1 MAVITVSRQAG
12 SLGDEIAATVA
23 EKLSYDYVDK
33 AKIGD
38 ALENQGLAV
47 SDFERFDGRKPS
59 VWQSF
64 TQQKKKFIHLLRATV
79 YDFARSGNVV
89 IIGRGGQALL
99 KDIAGTL
106 HVRIVAPF
114 ETRIQRL
121 MDQEGYDKKKSE
133 QHVILNDHDSAGFIR
148 SFFDIDWDDVN
159 MYDLVLNT
167 RTMSVGAATSLI
179 HAAINAQEF
188 NVSSQQIEKK
198 LIDMSLE
205 EKSKSVLVGFPGI
218 DLTNVEAADGVVV
231 LSGLARSGQ
240 NIEACQNAVS
250 KIEGVKKVRS
260 KMDIVT
266 IAGI

>member
-1 MAVITVSRQAG
+1 MAVVTVSRQAG
-12 SLGDEIAATVA
+12 SLGDEIAAAVA
-23 EKLSYDYVDK
+23 EKLSYNYVDK
-33 AKIGD
+33 AKIGN
-38 ALENQGLAV
+38 AMENQGLPV

-59 VWQSF
+59 IWQSF
-64 TQQKKKFIHLLRATV
+64 THQKKKFIHLLRATL

-148 SFFDIDWDDVN
+148 SFFDIEWDDEN

-167 RTMSVGAATSLI
+167 RTMSVGAAASLI
-179 HAAINAQEF
+179 HAAIKAQEF
-188 NVSSQQIEKK
+188 SVSSQQIERK
-198 LIDMSLE
+198 LMDMSLE
-205 EKSKSVLVGFPGI
+205 EKSRGVLAGFPGI
-218 DLTNVEAADGVVV
+218 DVTNIEVTDGVVV

-240 NIEACQNAVS
+240 NIEECQTTVS
-250 KIEGVKKVRS
+250 RIEGVKKVRS